1 MRMSSMRGSAGA
13 GSSINVTIVRSC
25 WRSSGS
31 GGKYPGTRT
40 DLTNSPTI
48 CALGSMTRL
57 PRRMR
62 WPSRMRSASSSL
74 SAVCDSSSLGGVA
87 WSVMTFLRRAL
98 YCPRSRMSAMTS
110 TAKRNLIAQWAFD
123 TRPVLL
129 RFHLWLEDVE
139 VERAQAEPV
148 SAHTFAPRGIA
159 RCLAMTSAA
168 TALGTRLFG
177 DYGGGRG
184 KDKAAVNQVKKAAD
198 AVSAY
203 VMSEG
208 LWHLTR
214 TLPENHALMVCL
226 GEGLMPKVGE
236 TPEMGANPMLGFG
249 RVYARPELARTVDRR
264 VRRLLNEPGHTFE
277 QFYEWLQGRGITLW
291 GAAVDTLENTSRFA
305 EGKPT
310 GPMAV
315 FHLFDSPLTLSR
327 PYEAYMGCLT
337 VPARVAEA
345 AQSAS
350 VLLDYRTSRT
360 QVAEAIEAAYP
371 GIRREHIHVWTLRG
385 KSRVRRLGRLWEEW
399 AKLGVHL
406 VEDGWKAPSGLEVF
420 TDSGTYAPTFLVGSW
435 QDEADATHVFLCD
448 GYAATAE
455 AVQAASLSDVLD
467 VHATMALFSP
477 TFDLPVDVEARLMHL
492 DPAVPDFAQRLGA
505 LIGGREVEA
514 GKVRTYAEAI
524 REAAASNMPLDK
536 RVLQADDFLPEKNWS
551 VLASVGY
558 MCDDPY
564 TGAPGVTQVADH
576 VYRVTTRLATRKA
589 SSRVTFTL
597 RLMESLD
604 TTRQVFSPLL
614 VRFLSGVDHTTRP
627 VKISDSGRI
636 RNELQTM
643 IPQALEHDGDRI
655 RVRFERINEMVLSRQ
670 KQATIQRVLA
680 WYKANH
686 PVWFAWLDLT

>member
-1 MRMSSMRGSAGA
+1 M
-13 GSSINVTIVRSC
+13 
-25 WRSSGS
+25 
-31 GGKYPGTRT
+31 T
-40 DLTNSPTI
+40 DI
-48 CALGSMTRL
+48 
-57 PRRMR
+57 
-62 WPSRMRSASSSL
+62 
-74 SAVCDSSSLGGVA
+74 D
-87 WSVMTFLRRAL
+87 
-98 YCPRSRMSAMTS
+98 
-110 TAKRNLIAQWAFD
+110 KRNLVAQWAFD

-148 SAHTFAPRGIA
+148 SALAFTPRGIA

-177 DYGGGRG
+177 QYGAGADR
-184 KDKAAVNQVKKAAD
+184 DKATYNQVKKAAD

-208 LWHLTR
+208 LWHLSR

-226 GEGLMPKVGE
+226 GEGLMPKAGE

-249 RVYARPELARTVDRR
+249 RVYARPELARTVERR

-315 FHLFDSPLTLSR
+315 FHLFDSPLRLSR
-327 PYEAYMGCLT
+327 PYESYMGCLT

-345 AQSAS
+345 AENAS
-350 VLLDYRTSRT
+350 VLLDYRTPRR

-371 GIRREHIHVWTLRG
+371 GIRRAHIHVWTLRG

-399 AKLGVHL
+399 EKLGVHL

-492 DPAVPDFAQRLGA
+492 DPAAPDFAQRLGA

-536 RVLQADDFLPEKNWS
+536 RVLQADDFLPEKNWH
-551 VLASVGY
+551 VLASAGY

-564 TGAPGVTQVADH
+564 TGAPGVTQVADN

-589 SSRVTFTL
+589 SSRITFTL
-597 RLMESLD
+597 RLMESLE

-643 IPQALEHDGDRI
+643 LSQALEHDGEHI
-655 RVRFERINEMVLSRQ
+655 RVHFDRINEMVLPREN
-670 KQATIQRVLA
+670 QAAIRKVLA
-680 WYKANH
+680 WYKVNH
-686 PVWFAWLDLT
+686 PVWFEWLELV

>member
-1 MRMSSMRGSAGA
+1 
-13 GSSINVTIVRSC
+13 
-25 WRSSGS
+25 
-31 GGKYPGTRT
+31 
-40 DLTNSPTI
+40 
-48 CALGSMTRL
+48 MTE
-57 PRRMR
+57 
-62 WPSRMRSASSSL
+62 
-74 SAVCDSSSLGGVA
+74 
-87 WSVMTFLRRAL
+87 TE
-98 YCPRSRMSAMTS
+98 
-110 TAKRNLIAQWAFD
+110 KRNLVAQWAFD

-139 VERAQAEPV
+139 VDRAQDGPV
-148 SAHTFAPRGIA
+148 SAHTFTPRGIA

-177 DYGGGRG
+177 DYGAGAG
-184 KDKAAVNQVKKAAD
+184 KDKAALNQVKKAAD

-214 TLPENHALMVCL
+214 TLPENHALMVSL
-226 GEGLMPKVGE
+226 GEGLMPKSGE

-249 RVYARPELARTVDRR
+249 RVYARPELARTVERR

-315 FHLFDSPLTLSR
+315 FHLFDSPLRLSR
-327 PYEAYMGCLT
+327 PYESYMGTLT
-337 VPARVAEA
+337 VPDRVAEA
-345 AQSAS
+345 AENAS
-350 VLLDYRTSRT
+350 LLLDYRTPRK

-371 GIRREHIHVWTLRG
+371 GILREHIHVWTLRG

-399 AKLGVHL
+399 EKLGVHL

-435 QDEADATHVFLCD
+435 RDEAQHTHVFLCD

-467 VHATMALFSP
+467 VHATMAMFSP
-477 TFDLPVDVEARLMHL
+477 TFDLPVDVEARLMQL
-492 DPAVPDFAQRLGA
+492 DPSSHEFAARLGA
-505 LIGGREVEA
+505 LIGGGEVEA
-514 GKVRTYAEAI
+514 GRVRTYAEAI
-524 REAAASNMPLDK
+524 TEAAASNMPLGK
-536 RVLQADDFLPEKNWS
+536 HVLQADDFLPEKDWH
-551 VLASVGY
+551 VLACVGY
-558 MCDDPY
+558 MCGDPY
-564 TGAPGVTQVADH
+564 TGAPGVTRVADS

-589 SSRVTFTL
+589 SSLITFTL
-597 RLMESLD
+597 RLMESFE

-643 IPQALEHDGDRI
+643 IPQALEHDGERI
-655 RVRFERINEMVLSRQ
+655 RVHFDLINEMVLPRET
-670 KQATIQRVLA
+670 QAAIRRVLE
-680 WYKANH
+680 WYKRHH
-686 PVWFAWLDLT
+686 PVWFHWLEV

>member
-1 MRMSSMRGSAGA
+1 M
-13 GSSINVTIVRSC
+13 
-25 WRSSGS
+25 
-31 GGKYPGTRT
+31 T
-40 DLTNSPTI
+40 DI
-48 CALGSMTRL
+48 
-57 PRRMR
+57 
-62 WPSRMRSASSSL
+62 
-74 SAVCDSSSLGGVA
+74 D
-87 WSVMTFLRRAL
+87 
-98 YCPRSRMSAMTS
+98 
-110 TAKRNLIAQWAFD
+110 KRNLVAQWAFD

-148 SAHTFAPRGIA
+148 SAHTFTPRGIA

-177 DYGGGRG
+177 DFGGGKG
-184 KDKAAVNQVKKAAD
+184 ADKATVNQVKKSAD

-226 GEGLMPKVGE
+226 GEGLMPKAGE

-264 VRRLLNEPGHTFE
+264 VRRLLNEPDHTFE
-277 QFYEWLQGRGITLW
+277 QFYSWLKGRGITLW

-305 EGKPT
+305 DGQPT

-315 FHLFDSPLTLSR
+315 FHLFDSPLCLSR
-327 PYEAYMGCLT
+327 PYESYMGCLT
-337 VPARVAEA
+337 VPGRVAEA
-345 AQSAS
+345 AERGS
-350 VLLDYRTSRT
+350 VLLDYRTPRK
-360 QVAEAIEAAYP
+360 QVTEAIEAAYP
-371 GIRREHIHVWTLRG
+371 GIRRENIHVWTLRG
-385 KSRVRRLGRLWEEW
+385 KSRVARLGGLWEEW
-399 AKLGVHL
+399 DKLGVHL
-406 VEDGWKAPSGLEVF
+406 IEDGWTAPSGLAVF

-435 QDEADATHVFLCD
+435 RDATGDTHAFLCD

-455 AVQAASLSDVLD
+455 AMQAASLSDVLD
-467 VHATMALFSP
+467 VRSTMALFSP
-477 TFDLPVDVEARLMHL
+477 SFSLPCDVEARLMQL
-492 DPAVPDFAQRLGA
+492 DPEAPDFARQLGEV
-505 LIGGREVEA
+505 IGGRDVEA

-524 REAAASNMPLDK
+524 RDAAASNMPMG
-536 RVLQADDFLPEKNWS
+536 RHVLQADDFVPEKNWQ

-558 MCDDPY
+558 MCEDPY
-564 TGAPGVTQVADH
+564 TGAPGVTRVADN

-589 SSRVTFTL
+589 SSRITFTL
-597 RLMESLD
+597 RLMESFEN
-604 TTRQVFSPLL
+604 TRQVFSPLL

-643 IPQALEHDGDRI
+643 IPQALEHDGERI
-655 RVRFERINEMVLSRQ
+655 RVHFDRINEMVLPRD
-670 KQATIQRVLA
+670 KQAAIRAVLE
-680 WYKANH
+680 WYKRHH
-686 PVWFAWLDLT
+686 PVWFHWLDVS

>member
-1 MRMSSMRGSAGA
+1 M
-13 GSSINVTIVRSC
+13 
-25 WRSSGS
+25 
-31 GGKYPGTRT
+31 PQT
-40 DLTNSPTI
+40 D
-48 CALGSMTRL
+48 
-57 PRRMR
+57 
-62 WPSRMRSASSSL
+62 
-74 SAVCDSSSLGGVA
+74 
-87 WSVMTFLRRAL
+87 
-98 YCPRSRMSAMTS
+98 
-110 TAKRNLIAQWAFD
+110 KRNLVAQWAFD

-139 VERAQAEPV
+139 VERSQAEPV
-148 SAHTFAPRGIA
+148 SAYTFAPRGIA

-177 DYGGGRG
+177 EYGAGAGR
-184 KDKAAVNQVKKAAD
+184 DKAAFNQVKKSAD

-208 LWHLTR
+208 LWHLSR

-226 GEGLMPKVGE
+226 GEGLMPKAGE

-249 RVYARPELARTVDRR
+249 RVYARPELARTVERR

-277 QFYEWLQGRGITLW
+277 QFYEWLQGRGITVW

-305 EGKPT
+305 EGKAT

-315 FHLFDSPLTLSR
+315 FHLFDSPLRLSR
-327 PYEAYMGCLT
+327 PYESYMGCLT

-345 AQSAS
+345 AERAS
-350 VLLDYRTSRT
+350 VLLDYRTPRKR
-360 QVAEAIEAAYP
+360 VVEAIEAAYP

-385 KSRVRRLGRLWEEW
+385 KSRVNRLGRLWEEW
-399 AKLGVHL
+399 EKLGVHL
-406 VEDGWKAPSGLEVF
+406 VDDGWKAPSGLEVF

-435 QDEADATHVFLCD
+435 RDASPATHVFLCD

-455 AVQAASLSDVLD
+455 AMQAASLSDVLD
-467 VHATMALFSP
+467 VRSTMALFSP
-477 TFDLPVDVEARLMHL
+477 SFALPCDAEARLMQL
-492 DPAVPDFAQRLGA
+492 DPAAPDFARRLGE
-505 LIGGREVEA
+505 LIDVREVEA
-514 GKVRTYAEAI
+514 GRVQSYAEAI
-524 REAAASNMPLDK
+524 REAGASNMPLGK
-536 RVLQADDFLPEKNWS
+536 QVLQPDDFLPEKDWK

-564 TGAPGVTQVADH
+564 TGAPGVTQVADNI
-576 VYRVTTRLATRKA
+576 YRVTTRLATRKA
-589 SSRVTFTL
+589 SSRITFTL
-597 RLMESLD
+597 RLMESLE

-643 IPQALEHDGDRI
+643 LPQALEHDGERI
-655 RVRFERINEMVLSRQ
+655 RVHFDRINEGVMPRD
-670 KQATIQRVLA
+670 KQAAIRKVLE
-680 WYKANH
+680 WYKAHH
-686 PVWFAWLDLT
+686 PVWFEWLEVV

>member
-1 MRMSSMRGSAGA
+1 MTDSAK
-13 GSSINVTIVRSC
+13 N
-25 WRSSGS
+25 
-31 GGKYPGTRT
+31 
-40 DLTNSPTI
+40 
-48 CALGSMTRL
+48 
-57 PRRMR
+57 
-62 WPSRMRSASSSL
+62 
-74 SAVCDSSSLGGVA
+74 
-87 WSVMTFLRRAL
+87 
-98 YCPRSRMSAMTS
+98 
-110 TAKRNLIAQWAFD
+110 NLVAQWAFD

-139 VERAQAEPV
+139 VERSQAEPV

-177 DYGGGRG
+177 EFGAGTGQ
-184 KDKAAVNQVKKAAD
+184 DKNTVNQVKKAAD

-305 EGKPT
+305 EGKLT

-315 FHLFDSPLTLSR
+315 FHLFDSPLRLSR
-327 PYEAYMGCLT
+327 PYESYMGCLT

-345 AQSAS
+345 AANAS
-350 VLLDYRTSRT
+350 VLLDYRTPRK

-385 KSRVRRLGRLWEEW
+385 KSRLHRLGKLWEEW
-399 AKLGVHL
+399 ERVGVQL
-406 VEDGWKAPSGLEVF
+406 VDDGWKAPSGLAVF

-435 QDEADATHVFLCD
+435 RDAAGATHVFLCD

-455 AVQAASLSDVLD
+455 AMQAASLSDVLD
-467 VHATMALFSP
+467 VHSTMSLFSP
-477 TFDLPVDVEARLMHL
+477 TFELPVDVEGRLMQL
-492 DPAVPDFAQRLGA
+492 APSAPDFAQQLATLLG
-505 LIGGREVEA
+505 VQHVDT

-524 REAAASNMPLDK
+524 NEAAASNMPLGK
-536 RVLQADDFLPEKNWS
+536 PVLQADDFLPEKDWH

-558 MCDDPY
+558 ICDDPY
-564 TGAPGVTQVADH
+564 TGAPGVTRVDENI
-576 VYRVTTRLATRKA
+576 YRVTTRLATRKA
-589 SSRVTFTL
+589 SSRITFTL
-597 RLMESLD
+597 RLMESFEE
-604 TTRQVFSPLL
+604 TRQVFSPLL

-627 VKISDSGRI
+627 VKVSDSGRI

-655 RVRFERINEMVLSRQ
+655 RVRFEQINERVLSPD
-670 KQATIQRVLA
+670 KQARIRGVLE
-680 WYKANH
+680 WYKSHH
-686 PVWFAWLDLT
+686 PVWFDWLELA